1 VINWIRQS
9 FYRQIMAL
17 LIIGGFS
24 IATVYGLFDYQKERS
39 QLRHILEADA
49 RHLADTLSLV
59 IADDVFYGKHFE
71 LWKRLDAVYR
81 RHHAENHAGLLY
93 HIQEISV
100 TNSQGLIAGHTNPRE
115 HPLLQA
121 DPHSAF
127 DRLKQANDSR
137 HILWQQQPTALL
149 LVRYPVY
156 FGGEKVGDI
165 TLDLDPQPML
175 AMQHQLAVTYLLYEF
190 MFLGILVVSARFI
203 ARWLAHPLEQAS
215 KVLPLLGTGHVQLPT
230 LQARQDELKQLAS
243 AIEAA
248 DQRIHAARQAAQ
260 DREEELEVRVR
271 ERTEEIESFTYS
283 VSHDLRSPLRAMDG
297 FSQALLEDCADTL
310 SDDGKQH
317 LQRIRG
323 AAVRMG
329 HIIDD
334 LLMLSRVNRQSL
346 VFSDVDLSAM
356 AHGIIGELREQSPQR
371 EVEVHI
377 ASGIRA
383 WGDARL
389 LRIALTNLLGNA
401 WKYTRKATHPRI
413 EFDSRPQDW
422 RNGQN
427 RRNGK
432 PTYCVRDNGTGFDMK
447 YVDKIFDAFQ
457 RLHGRDEYEGTGIGL
472 AIVQCIVKRHHG
484 EVWAEGEPGRG
495 ASFYFRLGNGDN
507 TATAQ

>member
-1 VINWIRQS
+1 MIRWIRQS

-24 IATVYGLFDYQKERS
+24 VATIYGLFDYQKERS

-59 IADDVFYGKHFE
+59 IADDVFYGKHFD
-71 LWKRLDAVYR
+71 LWKRLDAVYQ
-81 RHHAENHAGLLY
+81 RHHSDNNTGLLY
-93 HIQEISV
+93 HIQEIAV
-100 TNSQGLIAGHTNPRE
+100 TNNQGLVAGHTNPRE

-121 DPHSAF
+121 DAHSAF
-127 DRLKQANDSR
+127 DQLKANGDQ
-137 HILWQQQPTALL
+137 HILWQQQPTTLL

-156 FGGEKVGDI
+156 FSGEKVGDI

-175 AMQHQLAVTYLLYEF
+175 AMQRQLAVTYLLYEF
-190 MFLGILVVSARFI
+190 MFLGVLLVSARFL
-203 ARWLAHPLEQAS
+203 ARWLARPLEQAS
-215 KVLPLLGTGHVQLPT
+215 QVLPQLGTGRVQLPA
-230 LQARQDELKQLAS
+230 LRAREDELQLLAS
-243 AIEAA
+243 AIETA
-248 DQRIHAARQAAQ
+248 DQRIHAAQLAAQ
-260 DREEELEVRVR
+260 DREGELEQRVR

-283 VSHDLRSPLRAMDG
+283 VSHDLRSPLRALDG

-323 AAVRMG
+323 AAARMG

-371 EVEVHI
+371 EVEVRI
-377 ASGIRA
+377 ARGIRA
-383 WGDARL
+383 RGDARL

-401 WKYTRKATHPRI
+401 WKYTSKATHPRI
-413 EFDSRPQDW
+413 EFDSHPQDGGDG
-422 RNGQN
+422 RD
-427 RRNGK
+427 GK
-432 PTYCVRDNGTGFDMK
+432 PIYRVRDNGTGFNMK
-447 YVDKIFDAFQ
+447 YVDKIFDVFQ

-507 TATAQ
+507 TTTAQ